1 MVRNTNTATRLL
13 AWLQRIFGW
22 FGNFQILH
30 QSAPALYWLIVLGLL
45 AVFAALVAHIVWM
58 VSVALRAPE
67 PPEPS
72 MSRENPRD
80 LATEA
85 ESLAASGRYLEA
97 AHGLMIASFR
107 ALAERSVIDLRP
119 DRSNRWIRGAV
130 RSSKLDENLAGEI
143 DSLVERTER
152 HWFGDRQNNPAIYA
166 QWRSAFAHLSDA
178 AR

>member
-130 RSSKLDENLAGEI
+130 RKSPLVPKLADEI
-143 DSLVERTER
+143 DTLVVHTER
-152 HWFGDRQNNPAIYA
+152 RWFGGRENEPEIYA
-166 QWRSAFAHLSDA
+166 RWLSAFARLA
-178 AR
+178 AELR